1 MQMIQDKKDKL
12 PDVAFPVVPYTF
24 LVNKKNSIKE
34 KLEKIQEYINKLQY
48 NHTGLVFY
56 FKFLTIYHN
65 I

>member
-56 FKFLTIYHN
+56 F
-65 I
+65 